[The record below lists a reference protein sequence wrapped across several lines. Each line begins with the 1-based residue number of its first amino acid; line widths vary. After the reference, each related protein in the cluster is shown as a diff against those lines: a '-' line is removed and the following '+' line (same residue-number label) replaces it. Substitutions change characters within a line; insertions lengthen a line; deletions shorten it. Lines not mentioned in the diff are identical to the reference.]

1 VTETAPS
8 PPTSAPPRN
17 EVGATAQLL
26 AHAVDVLSGP
36 VQGTH
41 RAIAG
46 HVFRALGPVAAP
58 VRSLHDVVSEVS
70 YAGVRVGVRAAAD
83 LVSGVSDELP
93 PERVSH
99 TLTSTAAGSVLIGA
113 VNGLLGDQ
121 LVTDGNQLA
130 VELGPHHQRK
140 VVGTDTALLATANPK
155 ATGHVVV
162 FVHGLG
168 ETEQAWWYR
177 HQGRGS
183 HGEHLAGLGVTPVV
197 LRYNTGRP
205 IAENGAALS
214 ELIGALRQSW
224 PVELTRIDLVGHSMG
239 GLVVRE
245 ACQQPTA
252 EQWLELVRTACYLG
266 TPHEGAPL
274 ATGVHGLAKVLR
286 RRAESQSWAEL
297 LDVRSAGIDDL
308 RRANRLPLAPG
319 IRHVGVTA
327 TLGANP
333 EARWSAAV
341 GDGLVPLASAR
352 GPLTELHVLPRTGH
366 LALLSHPRVSEVLA
380 ELVVWDSSPDEV
392 DANTEAER
400 A

>member
-1 VTETAPS
+1 MA
-8 PPTSAPPRN
+8 RN
-17 EVGATAQLL
+17 EVSATAQLL

-46 HVFRALGPVAAP
+46 TIFRVLGPIAAP
-58 VRSLHDVVSEVS
+58 VRVVHNAISDAS
-70 YAGVRVGVRAAAD
+70 YLGVRVGAHAAAD
-83 LVSGVSDELP
+83 LVDGVSEALP

-99 TLTSTAAGSVLIGA
+99 AVTSTAAGSVIIGA

-130 VELGPHHQRK
+130 VEFGPHHQRK
-140 VVGTDTALLATANPK
+140 IVGNETALLAQAHPT

-177 HQGRGS
+177 HEDRGS
-183 HGEHLAGLGVTPVV
+183 HGERLAELGATPVV
-197 LRYNTGRP
+197 LRYNTGRT

-214 ELIGALRQSW
+214 ELIGGLRERW
-224 PVELTRIDLVGHSMG
+224 PVPLHRIDLVGHSMG

-245 ACQQPTA
+245 ACHHA
-252 EQWLELVRTACYLG
+252 GADDWLDLVRTACYLG

-274 ATGVHGLAKVLR
+274 AIGVHRLAAALR
-286 RRAESQSWAEL
+286 GRPESRSWAEL

-308 RRANRLPLAPG
+308 RRSSPLPLSPG

-327 TLGANP
+327 TLGADP
-333 EARWSAAV
+333 TAWWAAAV
-341 GDGLVPLASAR
+341 GDGLVPLRSAR
-352 GPLTELHVLPRTGH
+352 GPLDELHVLPRTGH

-380 ELVVWDSSPDEV
+380 ELVVWDSDPSEV
-392 DANTEAER
+392 DAHTEAEQ